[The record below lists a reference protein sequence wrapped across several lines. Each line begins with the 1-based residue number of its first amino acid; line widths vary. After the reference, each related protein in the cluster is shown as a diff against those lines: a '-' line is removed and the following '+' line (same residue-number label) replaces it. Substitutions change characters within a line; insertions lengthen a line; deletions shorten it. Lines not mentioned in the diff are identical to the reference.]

1 MASGSATLPRPAEDD
16 FGGNGGPLP
25 LRRDLLLAPAFLV
38 IAIGLSLGLFD
49 GGFLETV
56 WYPVALFVLALFV
69 LVLVIAPPARGERS
83 RPFDIACVLFGLFT
97 LFSYASI
104 LWALAIGYV
113 VWGEVPNALAM
124 AGIAVIV
131 ASGLYILH
139 RERVRR

>member
-1 MASGSATLPRPAEDD
+1 MGYQ
-16 FGGNGGPLP
+16 FV
-25 LRRDLLLAPAFLV
+25 V
-38 IAIGLSLGLFD
+38 IALRSGGEFSVIGAF
-49 GGFLETV
+49 
-56 WYPVALFVLALFV
+56 
-69 LVLVIAPPARGERS
+69 R
-83 RPFDIACVLFGLFT
+83 
-97 LFSYASI
+97 YASI

>member
-1 MASGSATLPRPAEDD
+1 VIG
-16 FGGNGGPLP
+16 
-25 LRRDLLLAPAFLV
+25 AF
-38 IAIGLSLGLFD
+38 
-49 GGFLETV
+49 
-56 WYPVALFVLALFV
+56 
-69 LVLVIAPPARGERS
+69 R
-83 RPFDIACVLFGLFT
+83 
-97 LFSYASI
+97 YASI